1 MNNCQWYVSTDFVTD
16 CLKAV
21 IKGIPVLDYDW
32 LNYVPHIEMNQSDS
46 KYFYIV
52 AKKNLFQVNALLLNS
67 LFMNHISYISN
78 KKCFF
83 STISAYLNDL

>member
-1 MNNCQWYVSTDFVTD
+1 MYLNNCQWYVSTDFVTD

-32 LNYVPHIEMNQSDS
+32 LNYVPHIEINQSDS

-52 AKKNLFQVNALLLNS
+52 TKKSISSKCSSFELS
-67 LFMNHISYISN
+67 IHESHIMYQ
-78 KKCFF
+78 
-83 STISAYLNDL
+83 